1 MYFAF
6 DPEKDR
12 RNRRDH
18 HISLARMEDMDADTM
33 IAQPDLREDYGEERW
48 IVFGL
53 IAAQLYAA
61 AVTFTPAR
69 VFSLRR
75 ATRHERKDYGHAVSK
90 TPRA

>member
-1 MYFAF
+1 MHFAF
-6 DPEKDR
+6 DPYKDR

-18 HISLARMEDMDADTM
+18 GISLARMDDMDADSV
-33 IAQPDLREDYGEERW
+33 IYEPDLREDYGEERW
-48 IVFGL
+48 IALGL
-53 IAAQLYAA
+53 IDASLYVA

-75 ATRHERKDYGHAVSK
+75 ATPRERKVYAHASQK